1 MAAGDRDDRSALADA
16 VTVASGPATDDASG
30 DSLASPGG
38 DSTIDPLLRAV
49 ARTPAIDVH
58 ARLTR
63 PGARIARFEVERVLG
78 EGGMGVVVAAHD
90 PTLDRRVAIKLLR
103 ATDPSAAAR
112 TRLIREAQ
120 AAARVEHEHVI
131 AIHEVA
137 TVGELVFV
145 VMEMID
151 GETLTRWQRQ
161 RPWREVLA
169 AYLRA
174 GRGLAA
180 AHDAAL
186 VHRDFKPDNVL
197 VGRDGR
203 LRVTDFGLVAASGT
217 IFDDDGRIRTDSAP
231 PAPALQVPLTRTGD
245 VMGTP
250 AYMAPEQ
257 YRGEAA
263 DARADQFSFCVA
275 LWEGLYG
282 VRPFDAGTLA
292 ERHDRILRGDATGPR
307 PGRGVP
313 ARFEAILRRGLAGDP
328 AARWPD
334 MGALLA
340 ALADDPEARRARRR
354 RAAIAIGGAATAAA
368 AVAVAGVMLLGAGEA
383 PPPCRGLDRQLDG
396 VWDPARR
403 DALAR
408 AFAATGRPY
417 AADVATRVG
426 AALDERAR
434 ALTARRIDACQATA
448 VRRTQSAELLDR
460 RMACLDRRQAELAT
474 TVGVLIDDAAASL
487 PRAIDAVTALP
498 PLDRCDGERLVGAPA
513 PPADPATTTAIVR
526 ARSELDLAAALG
538 RAGRWKDAREPAAA
552 AVTAARAIAWPPL
565 IAEAL
570 AVDARAR
577 LITGDPKGAQ
587 EALHAGIAAASAAGD
602 AALQAQLTVG
612 LVEVANREA
621 RYADVA
627 TLAALAEAT
636 LGADDARW
644 AERATLA
651 AEQGRAARAQQ
662 QLEVARGHLERAL
675 ALRTKHA
682 GPDSALAA
690 RSIQDLGNLELAAAR
705 WPEAE
710 ARFRQ
715 ALAIVER
722 AAGPDHPDVAV
733 TLGRLAVTAKE
744 QDRLDEAAALLR
756 RSTAILT
763 AAEGDDSP
771 SVATSWANLGVV
783 LGEQG
788 HGEEALAAYQKA
800 LAVRE
805 KVLPPDHPDL
815 GSSILNVGVALQE
828 NLGRPAEALPYF
840 ERARDLLRQ
849 KLGPDHPTLAFARH
863 GVGAARLDL
872 GQAAAAV
879 PELDDAYRI
888 RSSPNVDP
896 GLRTETGRI
905 LARALWASGVA
916 GSAARRRAVEV
927 ARATRQA
934 LVELGAPADPW
945 IDAHAR

>member
-403 DALAR
+403 
-408 AFAATGRPY
+408 
-417 AADVATRVG
+417 
-426 AALDERAR
+426 
-434 ALTARRIDACQATA
+434 A

-474 TVGVLIDDAAASL
+474 TVGVLVDDAAASL
-487 PRAIDAVTALP
+487 PRALDAVTALP

-612 LVEVANREA
+612 LVEIANREA

-788 HGEEALAAYQKA
+788 RGEEALAAYQKA